1 MTMMTFRI
9 PTPVL
14 LLALLGAGCASSPQS
29 PESMPAPPTSA
40 STAVGDSAEAA
51 EGEAEGEVGG
61 DAASGFAL
69 RPGDVIRLR
78 IWREPDL
85 SGEFPVAPNGVVVLP
100 KIGEV
105 TVADRMPAEVEQT
118 LLEEFERYLRNPSI
132 EITML
137 RRVNILGFVRA
148 PGLYPVDPTMT
159 LRDVLALAGG
169 VLPNGSEDRLELIR
183 GDSRLVTP
191 VAGEMRLDAL
201 GIRSGDQIYVPERS
215 WMRRNATII
224 AGVASTIIT
233 ASVSLLIALRPWE

>member
-1 MTMMTFRI
+1 MTMMQSR
-9 PTPVL
+9 L
-14 LLALLGAGCASSPQS
+14 LIALVLALATGCASSPEQ
-29 PESMPAPPTSA
+29 PAEALPAPASTASA
-40 STAVGDSAEAA
+40 STGADSVHVVEA
-51 EGEAEGEVGG
+51 
-61 DAASGFAL
+61 FPL

-85 SGEFPVAPNGVVVLP
+85 SGEFPVNPMGTVTLP

-105 TVADRMPAEVEQT
+105 AVADRTPAEVEAT
-118 LLEEFERYLRNPSI
+118 LLEEFDRYLRNPSI

-169 VLPNGSEDRLELIR
+169 VLPNGEENRLELIR
-183 GDSRLVTP
+183 GERRLVTP
-191 VAGEMRLDAL
+191 VTGEMRLDDL
-201 GIRSGDQIYVPERS
+201 GIRSGDQLYVPERS
-215 WMRRNATII
+215 WMRRNANIV